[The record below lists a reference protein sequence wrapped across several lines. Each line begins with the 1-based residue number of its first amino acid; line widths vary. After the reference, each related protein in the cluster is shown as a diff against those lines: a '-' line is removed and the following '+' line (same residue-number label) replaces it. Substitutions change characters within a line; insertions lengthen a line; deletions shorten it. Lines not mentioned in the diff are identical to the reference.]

1 MVHLWLGINTRSK
14 ALHVGRLNPR
24 DSSVGWPD
32 DQPLERVIASQFR
45 QKTLIAIEDE
55 LSFNDS
61 FTVVNL
67 KDICLVQIWWTDN
80 LFDHLKL
87 EGPRGKRILSMYRRK
102 PCLINH
108 CNADSSAI
116 FGIDVVEEAIRTL
129 DLLFLFG
136 DTKTRKFL
144 GEEGVRFHNTRP
156 SRLSKPTNLCEFHY
170 WRGNLGLLLKLLNGP
185 PESLSQTLLDTRS
198 YSEFAS
204 LWCGLFGIF
213 LLTIIFGILSAVFSA
228 KQYYLA
234 LAVACQ
240 SIPTPL
246 RQVGQ
251 DYLRHLPR

>member
-170 WRGNLGLLLKLLNGP
+170 WRGNLGLLLKLMGLRKVLARRCSTHAATPN
-185 PESLSQTLLDTRS
+185 LHRS
-198 YSEFAS
+198 GAVSSVYSCLRS
-204 LWCGLFGIF
+204 S
-213 LLTIIFGILSAVFSA
+213 SAF
-228 KQYYLA
+228 
-234 LAVACQ
+234 C
-240 SIPTPL
+240 
-246 RQVGQ
+246 
-251 DYLRHLPR
+251 PRCFQRNSTTWPWQ